1 MSPSKI
7 KSNILFAYDQYLVEC
22 NANGKTPVAP
32 TETAKA
38 IITRLLHILI
48 PTNAW
53 LHVELD
59 DFGIEAQITKSTEHP
74 PYALTIR
81 TDYIDDTVYANYYMD
96 AENRN
101 KETIVSK
108 DLLDIVEFCIVALR
122 QNRFNFSASKKN
134 KPTSDGQIMDFVKKE
149 MEGK

>member
-7 KSNILFAYDQYLVEC
+7 ESNILFAYDQYLVEC
-22 NANGKTPVAP
+22 YTNGKMPVAP

-38 IITRLLHILI
+38 ITTRLLRILI

-53 LHVELD
+53 LHIKLD

-81 TDYIDDTVYANYYMD
+81 TDYIDDTIYANYYTD
-96 AENRN
+96 AENHN

-108 DLLDIVEFCIVALR
+108 DLLDIVEFCIVTLR
-122 QNRFNFSASKKN
+122 QYRFNFSASKKN
-134 KPTSDGQIMDFVKKE
+134 KSISN
-149 MEGK
+149 GKIAE